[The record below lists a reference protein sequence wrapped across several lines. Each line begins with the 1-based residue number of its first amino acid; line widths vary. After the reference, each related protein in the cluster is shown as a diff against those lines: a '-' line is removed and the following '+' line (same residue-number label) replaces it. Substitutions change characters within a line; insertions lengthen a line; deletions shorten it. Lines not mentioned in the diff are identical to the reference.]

1 MLYRKTDIQ
10 YDIEQVKW
18 EYDNL
23 FLHRNTPDW
32 YESEG
37 GGGTQLCLQSYNND
51 TDPYT
56 NGCGSMSRFPDRT
69 EYKYDTLNP
78 IFKNTVFENII
89 KGHFRARFMK
99 MIMHTTYSVHADKA
113 PRLHLAIDT
122 HDDAYFFWP
131 KHQKFEKFV
140 HIPADGYVYWIDTT
154 EKHTFVNAGPDR
166 THLVM
171 VE

>member
-69 EYKYDTLNP
+69 EYMYNTLNP
-78 IFKNTVFENII
+78 IFKNTVFEDIAE
-89 KGHFRARFMK
+89 GHFRARFMK

-131 KHQKFEKFV
+131 EHKEFV
-140 HIPADGYVYWIDTT
+140 HIPSDGYVYWIDTT